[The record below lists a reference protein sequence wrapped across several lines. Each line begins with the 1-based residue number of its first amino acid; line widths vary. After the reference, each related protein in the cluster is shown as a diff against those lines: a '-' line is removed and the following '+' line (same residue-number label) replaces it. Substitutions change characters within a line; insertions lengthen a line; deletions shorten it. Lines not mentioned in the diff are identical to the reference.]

1 MNLDLSALHFIR
13 PHWLWALPALL
24 PLAWWWWRRR
34 QRANVW
40 RDAVD
45 PHLLPQLLDG
55 RAVSRGQLPM
65 LIGALGYLLAV
76 LALAG
81 PSWRQLEQPLWQS
94 RTPLVIALDLSSAS
108 LAGDVPPSRL
118 AQARAKLQTLLAE
131 RDGGQVGLVAYAG
144 DAFTVA
150 PLTADAANVALF
162 LDALHPSVMP
172 IDGQRADRAIAH
184 AANLLQQAGFDRG
197 HILLMTGQVDAD
209 AREAAAS
216 VKAQGYRVSALGL
229 GTAQGAPYQ
238 QAGGAIANAALDA
251 QSLRQLV
258 QAGGGDYASLTR
270 DDADLKSLGVLDP
283 GDSGS
288 SASEGTAGRAWHDEG
303 YWLLLPLMLLALLA
317 FRRGAAVMLVVAVL
331 WLPGRQAMATE
342 LWRRPDQV
350 AHQQMQQAA
359 DAYRDG
365 DFKRA
370 AQLYAAVEGA
380 DADYNRGNALAKA
393 GAYAEAVKAYDQA
406 LRQDPGME
414 DAIANKRAVEAAMKR
429 KPPPGKQQDK
439 PKPGDSDP
447 KESSQ
452 GGDPGSASEDP
463 PKGDGAPKPSPSQDG
478 NQSQQDTPPPQN
490 QPADA
495 EAQQSANEAQ
505 RQRMEQALAN
515 ATEEGEDRPSEAELE
530 ETPEQRERR
539 LVNEAW
545 LRRIPDDPGGLLREK
560 FRLEHERRRM
570 QDRWEE

>member
-65 LIGALGYLLAV
+65 LVGALGYLLAV

-108 LAGDVPPSRL
+108 LAGDLPPSRL

-350 AHQQMQQAA
+350 AHQQMQQAG

-515 ATEEGEDRPSEAELE
+515 GTEESEARPSEAELK